1 MNAKPK
7 PPKPARYQGSAFLR
21 YLSMA
26 ADAYAR
32 GTTPEAVERN
42 AHPVLWRLGRA
53 ASKQNG
59 GRE

>member
-1 MNAKPK
+1 MSQRKLTSRRDCVNRVLA
-7 PPKPARYQGSAFLR
+7 

-26 ADAYAR
+26 VDAYAR

-53 ASKQNG
+53 AHKQNG

>member
-1 MNAKPK
+1 MTTKPK
-7 PPKPARYQGSAFLR
+7 PKYQGCAVLR

-26 ADAYAR
+26 AAAYAR

-42 AHPVLWRLGRA
+42 AHPVLWRLGREA
-53 ASKQNG
+53 HKQNG